1 MIHSGA
7 MRFQLPHSAQLSV
20 HDWARYMMLFISS
33 LPHCIQMAANC
44 RPSLDILAAEFNNKS
59 KEDCCSLRVIQSGS
73 KGRMSQPQAT
83 SGASEVSSSCS
94 PLRSAVPHMVAPQ
107 KSTNHNTIHNIPQ
120 HSTTF
125 HNQLRD
131 LRAALQPCSPSVLLR
146 RLRRQDSQ
154 LQRPELQ
161 QRHQFIP
168 WTTQSRSTIDLQ
180 ENLSWKLLEDA
191 EAWYNLYRIVTQ
203 YDSMMKNTIQQL
215 IQQVST
221 NYINF
226 LIRID

>member
-1 MIHSGA
+1 MP
-7 MRFQLPHSAQLSV
+7 LP
-20 HDWARYMMLFISS
+20 ARYTERFKGAYELASNDKRSFRGEFLVFPAS
-33 LPHCIQMAANC
+33 LC
-44 RPSLDILAAEFNNKS
+44 
-59 KEDCCSLRVIQSGS
+59 
-73 KGRMSQPQAT
+73 
-83 SGASEVSSSCS
+83 
-94 PLRSAVPHMVAPQ
+94 SAVHGCTTKIHQPSTNHN
-107 KSTNHNTIHNIPQ
+107 TNHNTIHNIPQ
-120 HSTTF
+120 HSTTSF
-125 HNQLRD
+125 VIFV
-131 LRAALQPCSPSVLLR
+131 QPCSPSVLLR